1 MESPDH
7 IREPQRLD
15 DASAVRAILSTA
27 RRQAP
32 GLVAIAEFLD
42 DPDLALD
49 IAAKLER
56 LR

>member
-1 MESPDH
+1 MDQAPH
-7 IREPQRLD
+7 IRPPAAMSD
-15 DASAVRAILSTA
+15 DQVVRAVLSTA

-42 DPDLALD
+42 DPDLALR
-49 IAAKLER
+49 IAGLLER